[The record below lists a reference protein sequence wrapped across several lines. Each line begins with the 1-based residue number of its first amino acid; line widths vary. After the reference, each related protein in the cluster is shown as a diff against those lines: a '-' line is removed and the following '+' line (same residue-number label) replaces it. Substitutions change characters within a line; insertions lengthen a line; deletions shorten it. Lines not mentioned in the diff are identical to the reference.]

1 MVRGQQQAW
10 LGNATSLGEISKEPV
25 SRKRKEEGEEN
36 PKLLTLKSGYDV
48 LLL

>member
-10 LGNATSLGEISKEPV
+10 LGNATSLDEISKEPV

-48 LLL
+48 LVL